1 VPSRERDLC
10 HGFRAPLDGSGKE
23 EDCEG
28 DDLMLLELTVQTKSK
43 GRHATDAST
52 NLAKIIDS
60 SGLYHQVKNKG
71 TVLEGSWDQLMA
83 VAKKCHDEVLKTHQK
98 IVTVMRAVDG
108 PEVDPCR
115 NAPGDCA
122 AMKELLEDDG
132 DWMIM

>member
-1 VPSRERDLC
+1 
-10 HGFRAPLDGSGKE
+10 
-23 EDCEG
+23 
-28 DDLMLLELTVQTKSK
+28 MLLELTVQTMSK
-43 GRHATDAST
+43 GRHATAATT
-52 NLAKIIDS
+52 NLTKIIDS

-108 PEVDPCR
+108 PEVHPCR

-122 AMKELLEDDG
+122 TIKELLEDDG

>member
-1 VPSRERDLC
+1 MYQVKRKTVK
-10 HGFRAPLDGSGKE
+10 GAN
-23 EDCEG
+23 
-28 DDLMLLELTVQTKSK
+28 LMLLELTVQTKNK
-43 GRHATDAST
+43 GRQTMDATT

-108 PEVDPCR
+108 PEVDPCQ